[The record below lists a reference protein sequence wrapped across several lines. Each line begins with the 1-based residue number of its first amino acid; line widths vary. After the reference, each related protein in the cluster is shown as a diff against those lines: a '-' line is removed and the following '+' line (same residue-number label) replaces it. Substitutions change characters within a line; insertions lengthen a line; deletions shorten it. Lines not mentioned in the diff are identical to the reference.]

1 MEGIEQYCVSVKKSN
16 ICFDCDR
23 ACGGCSWSR
32 NFEPVPG
39 WTATKT
45 TLKIGCTGKE
55 KPRWVDTYSIT
66 ACPLFTPDPLGRT
79 EEQDNTG
86 KTYMTKF
93 V

>member
-1 MEGIEQYCVSVKKSN
+1 MAVEEYCVPVRKTN

-39 WTATKT
+39 WTAQKVSLNMGNSARRKQRYT
-45 TLKIGCTGKE
+45 I
-55 KPRWVDTYSIT
+55 TYSIT

-79 EEQDNTG
+79 EEQDHTDGN
-86 KTYMTKF
+86 YMTKF